1 MSLKDKNILVTGAVG
16 FIGASLISKL
26 FEEKANVVGIDNMNN
41 YYSKELKK
49 IRLSKII
56 EEKDKH
62 NVLWSFHQIS
72 LEDENAISNTC
83 KKYNFDIIVHLAAQ
97 AGVRYSLQNP

>member
-41 YYSKELKK
+41 YYSKELK
-49 IRLSKII
+49 
-56 EEKDKH
+56 
-62 NVLWSFHQIS
+62 
-72 LEDENAISNTC
+72 
-83 KKYNFDIIVHLAAQ
+83 
-97 AGVRYSLQNP
+97 